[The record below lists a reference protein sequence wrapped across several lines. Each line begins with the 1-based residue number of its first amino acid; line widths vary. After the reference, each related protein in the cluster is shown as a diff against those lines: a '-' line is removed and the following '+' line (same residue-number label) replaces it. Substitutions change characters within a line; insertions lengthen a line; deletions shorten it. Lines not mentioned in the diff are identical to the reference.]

1 MENSHFLSPQKI
13 VIKRRDGALILKM
26 DGQCLQM
33 APPRRAVPL
42 SAPDEFI
49 VLSSEAGEEL
59 GVIRRIA
66 DLEPDSR
73 ELLEDELYQRYKTIV
88 IERVLSVKRDPISG
102 LIRWAVEIES
112 DESDE
117 PQLAAGLKPSL
128 GVRLLKRARTKTTV
142 HTEGTANGA
151 VNGAAN
157 NGVSSDADGDA
168 AGNPLPGEEVTGSEV
183 VFYIAGTED
192 VQNARYPRIFI
203 GDTQGRKY
211 EIPNCE
217 ALDLTSRR
225 LGERYF

>member
-1 MENSHFLSPQKI
+1 MDNSHFLSPQRIK
-13 VIKRRDGALILKM
+13 IKRRDGVLMLKM

-49 VLSSEAGEEL
+49 VLSSETGEEL

-73 ELLEDELYQRYKTIV
+73 ELLEEELYQRYKTIV

-112 DESDE
+112 EEADE
-117 PQLAAGLKPSL
+117 PQLAAGLKPTL
-128 GVRLLKRARTKTTV
+128 GVRLLKRARAKSALETQRV
-142 HTEGTANGA
+142 EAPREN
-151 VNGAAN
+151 NGAAN
-157 NGVSSDADGDA
+157 GDGVADS
-168 AGNPLPGEEVTGSEV
+168 PLPGEEITGREV
-183 VFYIAGTED
+183 VFHIAGTED

-217 ALDLTSRR
+217 ALDLNSRR

>member
-1 MENSHFLSPQKI
+1 MNNSHYLTPQKI
-13 VIKRRDGALILKM
+13 KIKRRDGALILKM
-26 DGQCLQM
+26 DGQCLTM

-49 VLSSEAGEEL
+49 VLSNEAGEEL

-73 ELLEDELYQRYKTIV
+73 ELLEDELYQRYKTII

-102 LIRWAVEIES
+102 LIRWAVEIERD

-117 PQLAAGLKPSL
+117 PQLAAGLKPIL
-128 GVRLLKRARTKTTV
+128 GVRLLKRARAKTALD
-142 HTEGTANGA
+142 EN
-151 VNGAAN
+151 
-157 NGVSSDADGDA
+157 GDA
-168 AGNPLPGEEVTGSEV
+168 VADSALPGEETTGREV
-183 VFYIAGTED
+183 VFHIAGTED

-217 ALDLTSRR
+217 ELDLTSRR